1 MHTIYRDLISLCIDR
16 IVHRVGHPLAQ
27 TLWCPLSFTCDTPT
41 LVDEIWHVIDDRCTS
56 AAAVRQSL
64 SQANQKQIRK
74 TADREIRLL
83 RCSQQL
89 QSPDKMSKTEH
100 RKMKTE
106 ALNGTTGQKRK
117 REEVRKVTQVKKQKL
132 QQDRERLPIY
142 PRAKEIRRSL
152 EKHDVLV
159 LTGETGSGKS
169 TQVPQFLL
177 ESAWCTGKIAVT
189 QPRRVAAIN
198 LARRVAEEMATPL
211 GRSSPASKVGYSV
224 RFDDNTSPSTRIQYL
239 TEGMLLQE
247 MLRDPALKEYS
258 CVVVDEVHERS
269 VDVDLILG
277 FLRQLLEHEGGKRKG
292 QPLKVVVMSATADVE
307 GLMRFFDTD
316 RGSDQKAGF
325 LQGAVENGSG
335 RPIQNG
341 VDSKV
346 SRCHVEGRQY
356 PVKTHYLDS
365 PASDYLDT
373 ALHRIFQIHCK
384 EPMPG
389 DVLVFLDG
397 AEAIK
402 SLQKSVEEFAAHLTT
417 DFPKLLVLP
426 LYAKLPQYAQQLI
439 FERAPPNTRK
449 VILSTNIA
457 ETSVT
462 VPGVR
467 FVVDSGRFK
476 MKQFRSKLGLESLL
490 AKPISKSSAEQR
502 KGRAGR
508 EAAGQCY
515 RLYTESTYKDL
526 EQDTKPEILH
536 CDLSNAILKM
546 KARGVDDILN
556 FPFLTAPSLEALQR
570 SLNQL
575 VNLSCLEVQTGAI
588 TPLGQKV
595 ARLPLPPQLGVVLI
609 ESSQP
614 SRSCLNE
621 VIDIVSCLSV
631 EDIWLPIHND
641 SSANEAVIE
650 ARSQLQRREGD
661 LLSLLAAVQA
671 YTNDESDRKAWCRK
685 HAISHS
691 AMKSVMDVRKQLRQ
705 QTKSLQ
711 ASSVSNP
718 SNQQNASEPPTISRS
733 EDLSTNIIKSFLV
746 GFKSNIAILCPDK
759 SYKTAFSRQT
769 VSIHPSSVLADRDRG
784 KKMEGIVFCDFVF
797 TQKAY
802 ARNVSA
808 IQLGWLDEL

>member
-1 MHTIYRDLISLCIDR
+1 MKSA
-16 IVHRVGHPLAQ
+16 PL
-27 TLWCPLSFTCDTPT
+27 D
-41 LVDEIWHVIDDRCTS
+41 TS
-56 AAAVRQSL
+56 A
-64 SQANQKQIRK
+64 
-74 TADREIRLL
+74 
-83 RCSQQL
+83 
-89 QSPDKMSKTEH
+89 
-100 RKMKTE
+100 
-106 ALNGTTGQKRK
+106 GQKRK
-117 REEVRKVTQVKKQKL
+117 RDEGKKNSTPMKKRKTQLDAQR
-132 QQDRERLPIY
+132 QALPIY
-142 PRAKEIRRSL
+142 PRAKEIRQSL
-152 EKHDVLV
+152 KDHNVLV

-177 ESAWCTGKIAVT
+177 ESPWCTGKIAVT

-198 LARRVAEEMATPL
+198 LARRVADEMGSPL

-224 RFDDNTSPSTRIQYL
+224 RFDDNTSASTKIMFL

-247 MLRDPALKEYS
+247 ILRDPALKEYS

-277 FLRQLLEHEGGKRKG
+277 FLKVLLDDEERKRMG
-292 QPLKVVVMSATADVE
+292 RPLRVVVMSATADAD
-307 GLMRFFDTD
+307 GLMRFFERKGVDEEAT
-316 RGSDQKAGF
+316 F
-325 LQGAVENGSG
+325 ENGSEG
-335 RPIQNG
+335 IIQNG
-341 VDSKV
+341 NDSKV

-365 PASDYLDT
+365 PTPDYLDT
-373 ALHRIFQIHCK
+373 ALHRIYQIHCK
-384 EPMPG
+384 EAMPG
-389 DVLVFLDG
+389 DILVFLDG

-402 SLQKSVEEFAAHLTT
+402 SLQKSVEEFAGHLTT
-417 DFPKLLVLP
+417 DFPRMLVLP
-426 LYAKLPQYAQQLI
+426 LYAKLPQHAQQLI

-526 EQDTKPEILH
+526 EKDTKPEILH

-556 FPFLTAPSLEALQR
+556 FPFLTAPPLEALQR
-570 SLNQL
+570 SLNHL
-575 VNLSCLEVQTGAI
+575 VNLSCLEAQTGTI

-609 ESSQP
+609 ESSKP

-621 VIDIVSCLSV
+621 VIDIISCLSV
-631 EDIWLPIHND
+631 EDIWLPIHNN
-641 SSANEAVIE
+641 NETNESILQ
-650 ARSQLQRREGD
+650 ARSHLHRREGD
-661 LLSLLAAVQA
+661 LLTYLAAVQT
-671 YTNDESDRKAWCRK
+671 YTNDSTTSDRKLWCK
-685 HAISHS
+685 NHAISHS
-691 AMKSVMDVRKQLRQ
+691 AMKAVMDVRKQLRT
-705 QTKSLQ
+705 QTKSL
-711 ASSVSNP
+711 SSSTLP
-718 SNQQNASEPPTISRS
+718 SSSSSENLN
-733 EDLSTNIIKSFLV
+733 ENILKCFLI
-746 GFKSNIAILCPDK
+746 GYKSNIAILCPDN
-759 SYKTAFSRQT
+759 SYKTALSKQ
-769 VSIHPSSVLADRDRG
+769 VVAIHPSSVLAERERRDRG

-808 IQLGWLDEL
+808 IQLQWLDEI

>member
-1 MHTIYRDLISLCIDR
+1 
-16 IVHRVGHPLAQ
+16 
-27 TLWCPLSFTCDTPT
+27 
-41 LVDEIWHVIDDRCTS
+41 
-56 AAAVRQSL
+56 
-64 SQANQKQIRK
+64 
-74 TADREIRLL
+74 
-83 RCSQQL
+83 
-89 QSPDKMSKTEH
+89 MSKTEH
-100 RKMKTE
+100 RKMKPE

-117 REEVRKVTQVKKQKL
+117 RDEVKKNAIPVKKRKTHLDAQR
-132 QQDRERLPIY
+132 QALPIW
-142 PRAKEIRRSL
+142 PRAKEIRQSL
-152 EKHDVLV
+152 KNHDVLV

-177 ESAWCTGKIAVT
+177 DSPWCTGTIAVT
-189 QPRRVAAIN
+189 QPRRVAATN

-224 RFDDNTSPSTRIQYL
+224 RFDDNTSPSTRIKFL

-247 MLRDPALKEYS
+247 MLRDPALGGYD
-258 CVVVDEVHERS
+258 CVIVDEVHERS

-277 FLRQLLEHEGGKRKG
+277 FLKGLLENETKRKG
-292 QPLKVVVMSATADVE
+292 RTLKVVVMSATADVE
-307 GLMRFFDTD
+307 GLMRFFERQGDE
-316 RGSDQKAGF
+316 GSDVKDGGVEA
-325 LQGAVENGSG
+325 AVENGSE
-335 RPIQNG
+335 
-341 VDSKV
+341 SKV

-356 PVKTHYLDS
+356 PVKTHYLDA
-365 PASDYLDT
+365 PAPDYLDT

-389 DVLVFLDG
+389 DILVFLDG

-402 SLQKSVEEFAAHLTT
+402 SLQKSVEEFAGHLTN
-417 DFPKLLVLP
+417 DFPKMLVLP
-426 LYAKLPQYAQQLI
+426 LYAKLPQYAQQQI

-526 EQDTKPEILH
+526 EKDTKPEILH

-556 FPFLTAPSLEALQR
+556 FPFLTAPPLEALQR

-575 VNLSCLEVQTGAI
+575 VNLSCLEAQTGTI

-609 ESSQP
+609 ESSKP

-631 EDIWLPIHND
+631 EDIWLPTHND

-661 LLSLLAAVQA
+661 LLTLLAAVQA
-671 YTNDESDRKAWCRK
+671 YTNEESDRKTWCKK

-691 AMKSVMDVRKQLRQ
+691 AMRSVMDVRKQLRQ
-705 QTKSLQ
+705 QTQSLQ
-711 ASSVSNP
+711 STSQTDPPNAHHAAESSSP
-718 SNQQNASEPPTISRS
+718 SEVLK
-733 EDLSTNIIKSFLV
+733 DNIIKSFLL
-746 GFKSNIAILCPDK
+746 GFKTNIAILCPDK
-759 SYKTAFSRQT
+759 SYKTAFSRQV
-769 VSIHPSSVLADRDRG
+769 VSIHPSSVLADRDRN

-808 IQLGWLDEL
+808 IQLQWLDEL